1 MLPMEIQKNINWHMS
16 SLGAQGFPKTIL
28 NYVGSDTG
36 WALDQWVT
44 SGIFSP
50 LKALGVFTDNWENI
64 LTWWVLSKFSIR
76 TNVILEASFHSF
88 FLIINGIMKIKPAK
102 ISKTKSAKTLIISV
116 LFCYTAY
123 MFFFNSVIYDSGTE
137 KVKSFWIT
145 FNNN

>member
-16 SLGAQGFPKTIL
+16 SLGAQGFPKTIF

-44 SGIFSP
+44 SGIF
-50 LKALGVFTDNWENI
+50 TDNWENI

-76 TNVILEASFHSF
+76 PCSNVILEASFHSF

-123 MFFFNSVIYDSGTE
+123 RFFFNSVIYDSGTE